1 MLPSWMFS
9 EPTEWPTGPNASR
22 AQGRTSEA
30 QKGQELPGHT
40 RWYLPEPEAPG
51 SGPQGRNWGQ
61 GGCNRVLPTSDGCCM
76 RLATRGQPWWK
87 PGPRREGHYL
97 EKLPGLEPLIT
108 RIVEEGSICK
118 PQVCRQAARGTTRND
133 IPFIP
138 SMSQSQPAPSPPQV
152 ELPEGRAGERRWGA
166 LS

>member
-1 MLPSWMFS
+1 MFS

-30 QKGQELPGHT
+30 EKGQELPGHM

-51 SGPQGRNWGQ
+51 SGPQGRDWGQ

-76 RLATRGQPWWK
+76 RLPTRGQPGWQ

-97 EKLPGLEPLIT
+97 EKLPGLESLIT

-133 IPFIP
+133 RKQRASP
-138 SMSQSQPAPSPPQV
+138 SSPACPQSQPAPSPP
-152 ELPEGRAGERRWGA
+152 
-166 LS
+166 